1 MEQRSFPTPLGDVCL
16 RGSAEAF
23 RGAGPVVFAI
33 GGALPRKGE
42 LEWLSVENAGIV
54 YANLPGFFCPPFP
67 SNSIEHFV
75 EAFDSV
81 IESAFRGRPVTA
93 FGLSTGAV
101 VTAGL
106 RSPQIVGKL
115 LVEPFFSTAKLWPLV
130 EVIRGA
136 MPTASEAYQ
145 RWCWGWCT
153 DVLGI
158 AAQTVTDRRFDHLP
172 CLETP
177 TVAVLGSIPLQPPRS
192 MQGLPSF
199 TDQDDRRL
207 LETAGVE
214 IVQAIGG
221 HNIPKNDPQAIVRAL
236 TALVARTDPGFH
248 DDHQEEAAAHA
259 EASLAADHDSP
270 PG

>member
-1 MEQRSFPTPLGDVCL
+1 MDEWSFPTPLGDVWL

-23 RGAGPVVFAI
+23 RSAAPVVFAI
-33 GGALPRKGE
+33 NGALPRKGD
-42 LEWLSVENAGIV
+42 LEWLSVENATIV
-54 YANLPGFFCPPFP
+54 YANLPGFFCPAFP
-67 SNSIEHFV
+67 GNSVERFV
-75 EAFDSV
+75 EAFDRV

-93 FGLSTGAV
+93 FGLSAGAV

-106 RSPQIVGKL
+106 RAPQIVGKL
-115 LVEPFFSTAKLWPLV
+115 LVEPFFSTAKLWPLI

-136 MPTASEAYQ
+136 LPTTSEAYQ
-145 RWCWGWCT
+145 RWCWEWCT

-158 AAQTVTDRRFDHLP
+158 SAQAVADRRFEHLL

-177 TVAVLGSIPLQPPRS
+177 TVALLGSISLQPPRP

-199 TDQDDRRL
+199 TDEDDRRL

-221 HNIPKNDPQAIVRAL
+221 HNIPKNDPQAIVRTL
-236 TALVARTDPGFH
+236 TALIARTDPRFQH
-248 DDHQEEAAAHA
+248 DRRAEAAATTD
-259 EASLAADHDSP
+259 ASSAADRDSP
-270 PG
+270 PD